1 MAKRSNPQRR
11 SRPATQRHYKRTAR
25 LNPLIQQIVAEYFE
39 DVDDDRLGLLT
50 VTGVEVDSDL
60 NTAHIYVSN
69 LDDGMA
75 DIADF
80 DEERDTDV
88 LDALEEH
95 RRSVRSVIGQS
106 ARLRKTPDV
115 VFGFDPAVRAGA
127 RMDRLLS
134 EIGQNT
140 RSDEDES
147 TTFSGEEE

>member
-1 MAKRSNPQRR
+1 MAKRSTPPRR

-39 DVDDDRLGLLT
+39 DVDDERLGLLT

-60 NTAHIYVSN
+60 NTAHVYVSN

-75 DIADF
+75 DVADI
-80 DEERDTDV
+80 DEGRDAAV
-88 LDALEEH
+88 LEALEEH
-95 RRSVRSVIGQS
+95 RRSVRSLIGRS

-134 EIGQNT
+134 EIGRNDRPAENGET
-140 RSDEDES
+140 SAL
-147 TTFSGEEE
+147 GEEE